1 MKTYRIYQVDAF
13 TKDLFRGNPA
23 GVVTNAEGLSEAQML
38 QIARELN
45 NPETAFVLPAEGDDH
60 DIRVRFFSP
69 AMEVPLCGH
78 ATVST
83 HYVRALE
90 AGMGNCRVVQK
101 TLAGLI
107 PVDIIKEADGDYSIT
122 MTQGAISVGEP
133 FEPELVEEIAYAFG
147 FGAERIRSDC
157 PMCIAST
164 GYGTV
169 MVAIDSNELLH
180 SLKPD
185 NAALIAISQK
195 IGCNGYYVF
204 TINPGEEDLT
214 HGRMFSPAI
223 GILEDPVTGNANGPL
238 GAYLVHFG
246 LCQQGVEDRFSFQI
260 VQGEAMGRPGR
271 MRVDVDVENG
281 KPVLVKL
288 TGKAVVAFSAQIE
301 I

>member
-13 TKDLFRGNPA
+13 TKELFRGNPA

-45 NPETAFVLPAEGDDH
+45 NSETAFVLPAEGDDH
-60 DIRVRFFSP
+60 DIRVRFFTP
-69 AMEVPLCGH
+69 TMEVPLCGH

-90 AGMGNCRVVQK
+90 QGMDSCRVVQK
-101 TLAGLI
+101 TGAGLI
-107 PVDIIKEADGDYSIT
+107 PVDIVKEADGDYSIT
-122 MTQGAISVGEP
+122 MTQGAISIGET
-133 FEPELVEEIAYAFG
+133 FAPELVEEIAHALG
-147 FGAERIRSDC
+147 FGVEHIRADC
-157 PMCIAST
+157 PVCIAST
-164 GYGTV
+164 GYGKV

-185 NAALIAISQK
+185 NAALIAISKK

-204 TINPGEEDLT
+204 TINPGEEDLA
-214 HGRMFSPAI
+214 HGRMFSPA
-223 GILEDPVTGNANGPL
+223 GGVPEDPVTGNANGPL

-246 LCQQGVEDRFSFQI
+246 LCQEGVEDHFSFRI
-260 VQGEAMGRPGR
+260 AQGEAMGRAGR
-271 MRVDVDVENG
+271 MQVDVDVENG

-288 TGKAVVAFSAQIE
+288 TGKAVVAFSAQIK